1 MASTRSLRLLALA
14 RPKLLRLPALHT
26 STASAAA
33 AGDRRQGGDGGQGGQ
48 EGGRN
53 GFAFTTDRVEDG
65 THKPLGRI
73 LGAHQW
79 TRSLSNSADV
89 LKGPVVPKGMLTVA
103 ELKELARL
111 DKIDTVVVGIT
122 DCYGRLVGKRYTADF
137 FLESA
142 VEDGTHACS
151 YLLATDMN
159 MEPVPGYKYA
169 NWEAG
174 YGDIHLVPD
183 LKTLR
188 VASWLDRTALV
199 LCDVMEDGSHE
210 LAPHA
215 PRSILSKQL
224 QAAKEVGAFVPMAA
238 SELEYFLYQET
249 YEESKDKGYADLKP
263 AGWVRED
270 YHILQGT
277 RGEYFHGPARRHL
290 EASGVPVENSKGEFG
305 LGQHE
310 LNVKYAEILEMADR
324 HVVYKQCLKELADAT
339 GVSVTFMAKPD
350 AAQPGSSC
358 HIHLSLWKDGH
369 NIFAGNHSLGSTN
382 DEFRWFLGG
391 WMKHT
396 PELMVFYAPNV
407 NSYKRYSA
415 GSWAPTQIA
424 WSRDNRT
431 APFRILGSGKSLRIE
446 CRLPGA
452 DCNVYLAFAAAL
464 ASGLD
469 GIRNKI
475 EPPPS
480 LEGNIYFAK
489 DLLTVPRSLGEAT
502 AAFEGSAFAKQML
515 GDDVH
520 HHYLHFFKTEE
531 LAYLQAVTDWEKAR
545 YFEQI

>member
-1 MASTRSLRLLALA
+1 METFI
-14 RPKLLRLPALHT
+14 PI
-26 STASAAA
+26 
-33 AGDRRQGGDGGQGGQ
+33 
-48 EGGRN
+48 EN
-53 GFAFTTDRVEDG
+53 CGFDNAIKTNNYAFVD
-65 THKPLGRI
+65 
-73 LGAHQW
+73 
-79 TRSLSNSADV
+79 
-89 LKGPVVPKGMLTVA
+89 LKVHMQRPVVPRGILTVA

-122 DCYGRLVGKRYTADF
+122 DCYGRLLGKRYTADF

-142 VEDGTHACS
+142 VDDGTHACS

-188 VASWLDRTALV
+188 VASWLDKTALV

-210 LAPHA
+210 SAPHA
-215 PRSILSKQL
+215 PRSIISKQL

-238 SELEYFLYQET
+238 SELEYFLYQEM
-249 YEESKDKGYADLKP
+249 YEESEDKGYADLKP
-263 AGWVRED
+263 AG
-270 YHILQGT
+270 T
-277 RGEYFHGPARRHL
+277 RGEYFHARQHL

-369 NIFAGNHSLGSTN
+369 NIFAGNHALGSTKCS
-382 DEFRWFLGG
+382 DEFWWFLGG

-424 WSRDNRT
+424 WSHDNQT
-431 APFRILGSGKSLRIE
+431 APFCIL
-446 CRLPGA
+446 

-480 LEGNIYFAK
+480 LEGIIYFAK

-520 HHYLHFFKTEE
+520 HHYLHFFRTEE

-545 YFEQI
+545 YFKQI